1 MYINVGVNTPEN
13 KVGFNLVEYDY
24 DAKPLVYW
32 DYGTTSAKKIDQAS
46 SSNYGVRSYSLM
58 KQDGSSVADGAICL
72 FADRQMYS
80 APSAHAAEVTD
91 VDKAIVDGL
100 GLGMF
105 NSEQDCIIPKVIS
118 FTNRVSG
125 QGFSSSTSNVEYTEV
140 TPTETAPENWE
151 TECRYSYFLGAD
163 VGTGAQQMYAY
174 RMITPSNYD
183 WDTLYA
189 FLQNNPSYKLYKNT
203 ELSKRIFI
211 GDDEHCVSFSVTKAD
226 CGPGASYYAYP
237 TADSFYRNANVTYP
251 RDAGGIMIAGDGDT
265 SDYQMWTAL
274 GSPWATNGWNYP
286 LSGQTG
292 MINPFY
298 TSGRLSTS
306 APATKA
312 NPVTECT
319 LLQFGQVTY
328 NGKKYTGVWR
338 ITYMPAFYWGY
349 ESTNSADK
357 YNPTSWATLSNN
369 AVAYNQQMNKSDC
382 IYSIRFFGVDLSEVD
397 VPVDVKEGDIPKPP
411 TPGPEGGSYA
421 YPTAGHPFWATESFG
436 TIAPIS
442 EIGIH
447 IYYLT
452 AQEFQ
457 LFSNWIWTYQNK
469 AYQFLNN
476 MKAALV
482 AHEGGDDEPI
492 ANGLGWFEL
501 ASGWVGFETL
511 TEHNVDI
518 KPAIL
523 FCRKMPEFVKN
534 ERDVTNT
541 VGIRIGGMVNSGVK
555 PAILFNERIVDTVR
569 YQFGSESAA
578 TSFQTGTYFDLNPYV
593 TARLFLPYYGDI
605 DLPVDSFLGGSITVS
620 YCADLI
626 TGKGGILVITTDH
639 NGEEVTFGPYDCDLS
654 LNIPLAMGDANANA
668 RIQAIMG
675 GAASVAQSAISGNVA
690 GVAMGAIRGIAD
702 TALIPKTPSI
712 INTYGGGSAVI
723 TPTQI
728 MLQLTYPQ
736 TLDDK
741 DGSHNLDATI
751 KSIGC
756 TSYQNGKVNEFLTG
770 ELTRFSYVDTTG
782 IDATEAEIRAI
793 DAMLKEGV
801 Y

>member
-24 DAKPLVYW
+24 DANPLLYW
-32 DYGTTSAKKIDQAS
+32 DYGTTSAKRIDQAS
-46 SSNYGVRSYSLM
+46 TSNYGVKSYTLM
-58 KQDGSSVADGAICL
+58 KQDGSSVAGGAICL
-72 FADRQMYS
+72 FSDRQMYS

-91 VDKAIVDGL
+91 VNKAIVDGL
-100 GLGMF
+100 GFGMF

-125 QGFSSSTSNVEYTEV
+125 EGFSSSTSSVEYTEV

-151 TECRYSYFLGAD
+151 TECRYAYFLGAD
-163 VGTGAQQMYAY
+163 VGTGVQQMYAY
-174 RMITPSNYD
+174 RMINPSNYD

-226 CGPGASYYAYP
+226 CGPGTSYYAYP
-237 TADSFYRNANVTYP
+237 TADSFYRNANVRYP
-251 RDAGGIMIAGDGDT
+251 KDAGGIMIAGDGDT
-265 SDYQMWTAL
+265 SDYQMWTTL
-274 GSPWATNGWNYP
+274 GSPWDTNGWNYP

-298 TSGRLSTS
+298 TSGRLSSS

-319 LLQFGQVTY
+319 LLQFGQVKYGGIT
-328 NGKKYTGVWR
+328 YTGVWR

-411 TPGPEGGSYA
+411 TPGPQGGAYA
-421 YPTAGHPFWATESFG
+421 YPSAGHPFWETESFG
-436 TIAPIS
+436 TLANPNS
-442 EIGIH
+442 YGMH
-447 IYYLT
+447 IYYMT
-452 AQEFQ
+452 AAEFQ
-457 LFSNWIWTYQNK
+457 AF
-469 AYQFLNN
+469 
-476 MKAALV
+476 
-482 AHEGGDDEPI
+482 
-492 ANGLGWFEL
+492 
-501 ASGWVGFETL
+501 SGWVFYFKNKTWAIFSEVQEAITAGDDDEIANL
-511 TEHNVDI
+511 LGLGEILSGAVSLSALRKSNVDI
-518 KPAIL
+518 ESCIL
-523 FCRKMPEFVKN
+523 FCRKMPAFIKN

-541 VGIRIGGMVNSGVK
+541 WGVHIGGLTYSNIK
-555 PAILFNERIVDTVR
+555 PAVLYNERIVDTVR
-569 YQFGSESAA
+569 YEFGSDTTA
-578 TSFQTGTYFDLNPYV
+578 TSWQTGTYFDLDPYV
-593 TARLFLPYYGDI
+593 TARLFLPYYGDLS
-605 DLPVDSFLGGSITVS
+605 LPVDSFIGGSIVIS
-620 YCADLI
+620 YCADI
-626 TGKGGILVITTDH
+626 ISGKGGILVICTDH
-639 NGEEVTFGPYDCDLS
+639 NGEEVTFGPFECDVTA
-654 LNIPLAMGDANANA
+654 NIPLFVADANANN
-668 RIQAIMG
+668 RISAITG
-675 GAASVAQSAISGNVA
+675 AATSTVISALRGNATGAASTAAT
-690 GVAMGAIRGIAD
+690 GVVN
-702 TALIPKTPSI
+702 ALMMPKIPEMIGTF
-712 INTYGGGSAVI
+712 GSNNGFI

-741 DGSHNLDATI
+741 DAQHNLDATI
-751 KSIGC
+751 ANIGC
-756 TSYQNGKVNEFLTG
+756 TSYQNGKVSDFLTG
-770 ELTRFSYVDTTG
+770 KITRFSYVNTDG
-782 IDATEAEIRAI
+782 ISAVDAEKRAI
-793 DAMLKEGV
+793 ELMLKEGV